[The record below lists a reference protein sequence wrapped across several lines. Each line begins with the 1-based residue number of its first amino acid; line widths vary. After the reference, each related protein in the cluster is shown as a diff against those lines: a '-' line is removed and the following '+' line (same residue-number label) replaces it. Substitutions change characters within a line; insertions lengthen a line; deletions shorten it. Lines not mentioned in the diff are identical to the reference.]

1 MGKSKAGIFGHQT
14 DLAQGRVKSK
24 SLCQDLS
31 LRLIFAAAVFY
42 LAQPYIILAPVRAT
56 QLLLGVVFSTGT
68 RMAAKAQALFF
79 HFEVSKTVA
88 SDSTVLGDIKSTKK
102 VSDLLVSN
110 APPSQLE
117 QHFPTFTYIF
127 LAAR

>member
-14 DLAQGRVKSK
+14 DAAQGRVKSK
-24 SLCQDLS
+24 SPCQDLS
-31 LRLIFAAAVFY
+31 LRLMFAAAVFY
-42 LAQPYIILAPVRAT
+42 LAQPYIILAPMRAT
-56 QLLLGVVFSTGT
+56 QLLLGVVLSSGT
-68 RMAAKAQALFF
+68 KMAAKAQALFF

-88 SDSTVLGDIKSTKK
+88 PDSTVLGQSIKK